1 MSKITLPMLSSKNF
15 RVSGLPFMSLIH
27 FEFIFVYGVREYSN
41 FILLPVAVQFS
52 HYHLLKKLFSL
63 RDILISFVTDQVT
76 KSAWVFLWAFNPV
89 PLIYISAFVLV
100 PYYMDYCSFV
110 AQSEA
115 RKPGSSSSVLLSQD
129 CFCYSGSFFFFFSH
143 AYVFFKESRG

>member
-63 RDILISFVTDQVT
+63 RDILISFVTD
-76 KSAWVFLWAFNPV
+76 
-89 PLIYISAFVLV
+89 
-100 PYYMDYCSFV
+100 
-110 AQSEA
+110 
-115 RKPGSSSSVLLSQD
+115 
-129 CFCYSGSFFFFFSH
+129 
-143 AYVFFKESRG
+143 